1 MCDIQAKS
9 APKTVK
15 ANDQSLQ
22 SCASQADFEKAT
34 EGYFFDAADR
44 GGRLHVKTAKL
55 STNKDATNSYII
67 L

>member
-1 MCDIQAKS
+1 
-9 APKTVK
+9 VK
-15 ANDQSLQ
+15 ANDQTLKSYT
-22 SCASQADFEKAT
+22 SKAEFEKAT

-55 STNKDATNSYII
+55 STNKDATISYII